1 MQMNDFINGIM
12 IIFKG
17 LVFIVVTF
25 FLIKGIVAS
34 FGEGRTAA
42 YIASAAVFF
51 FMITFFSIKK

>member
-1 MQMNDFINGIM
+1 MN
-12 IIFKG
+12 FKG
-17 LVFIVVTF
+17 LVFVVVTF